1 MDERIKRRIFLFYG
15 FGIFNAFLGIYVLVE
30 GAALLGAE
38 TATWA
43 VVLCLGFAAANF
55 YMAHALK
62 KKVQEF
68 EAQRAAAER
77 RGSRKSGA
85 PT

>member
-1 MDERIKRRIFLFYG
+1 MNDRIKRRIFLFYG

-38 TATWA
+38 AAAWA

-68 EAQRAAAER
+68 EAQRAAVER
-77 RGSRKSGA
+77 KGGA
-85 PT
+85 RT